1 MSLLLVSCLKNSTL
15 PHKPRFSDLNNK
27 QKTMLLEDK
36 AKPQC
41 STVPVPIFLI
51 LITGNSSLDIDK
63 EVVMK
68 LKSFLEKQ
76 NRVNQGRFVEWNRRS
91 SNPCDWHGVLCSNDG
106 PRIIGIDLSDSMISG
121 EMFNNFSALT
131 ELQHLDLSSNTLN
144 GAVLDD
150 LNRCHNLMYLNLS
163 HNILEGELN
172 LSGLTSL
179 EKLDLSTNRFHG
191 EVKFSLPAIC
201 HRLVVANLSMNG
213 FRGEL
218 DYFDGCSNL
227 QYLDLSS
234 NNFSGNIWTG
244 FARLIEFSLSENYV
258 TESVPASCFKENCS
272 LQVLDLSENKFHG
285 EVPGEISN
293 CKNMVT
299 LNLWGNNFSGPIPSE
314 WGSIS
319 TLEGLLLGNNR
330 FSRLIPES
338 LLNLKNLA
346 LLDLSNNS
354 FGGKVQEIFGRF
366 RQLKSLALHGNSYTD
381 GLLSSGIHKLT
392 NMSRLDLSY
401 NDFSGGLPVE
411 ISRML
416 GLEFLILAYNHFTG
430 DIPFEYGDLSNLQAL
445 DLSFNGLSG
454 SIPPSLG
461 NFRSLL
467 WLMLANN
474 SLTGEI
480 PRELGNCTSLLWLNL
495 ANNQLSGEFP
505 LELTN
510 IGRNP
515 TPTFESN
522 RKSKQMN
529 VRPMECSVVKRLL
542 TTDYSPFGFVYTILT
557 MKTCRSIWDRLLKG
571 YGFFQICSG
580 GSSVR
585 EYVVSG
591 YLQLRGNQLTGEV
604 PSDIGKMQH
613 FSVLDFGSNEF
624 NGELPIEMEKLPLVV
639 LNISRNRFSGPIP
652 TEIGN
657 IKCLQDLDLSLNNF
671 SGIFP
676 EQLGMLTDLSSFNIS
691 FNPFIAGRIPA
702 AGQLAT
708 FEKESFLGNPLLQ
721 LPNFMSDNQLPP
733 PSLSPPPPPP
743 PPPPSDSRHENEFWK
758 ALVTG
763 YGCGMAMGVGI
774 LYFTFRKREP
784 KWFVTI
790 VAGIHEWKVKRILKR
805 QQRVLAV
812 VSE

>member
-1 MSLLLVSCLKNSTL
+1 
-15 PHKPRFSDLNNK
+15 
-27 QKTMLLEDK
+27 MLLKDK
-36 AKPQC
+36 AKSQC
-41 STVPVPIFLI
+41 STVLIPLFLI
-51 LITGNSSLDIDK
+51 LITAFAAVSGNSSLDIDK
-63 EVVMK
+63 EVVMN
-68 LKSFLEKQ
+68 LKSFLETH
-76 NRVNQGRFVEWNRRS
+76 NRVNRGRFAEWNRRS
-91 SNPCDWHGVLCSNDG
+91 SNPCDWHGVFCSNDG
-106 PRIIGIDLSDSMISG
+106 ARITGIDLSDSMISG
-121 EMFNNFSALT
+121 GMFNNFSALT

-150 LNRCHNLMYLNLS
+150 LNRCHNLVYLNLS

-172 LSGLTSL
+172 LTGLNSL
-179 EKLDLSTNRFHG
+179 EKLDLSTNRFRG

-201 HRLVVANLSMNG
+201 RRLVVANLSMNDFWG
-213 FRGEL
+213 QL

-234 NNFSGNIWTG
+234 NNFSGSIWTG

-272 LQVLDLSENKFHG
+272 LQVLDLSGNKFHG

-293 CKNMVT
+293 CKNMIT
-299 LNLWGNNFSGPIPSE
+299 LNLWGNNFTGPIPSE
-314 WGSIS
+314 LGSIT
-319 TLEGLLLGNNR
+319 TLESLLLGNNR
-330 FSRLIPES
+330 FSRVIPES

-346 LLDLSNNS
+346 LLDLRNNS
-354 FGGKVQEIFGRF
+354 FGGKVQEIFGKFTR
-366 RQLKSLALHGNSYTD
+366 LKSLALRGNSYTD
-381 GLLSSGIHKLT
+381 GLLSSGIHELT

-401 NDFSGGLPVE
+401 NDFSGALPVE
-411 ISRML
+411 IARML
-416 GLEFLILAYNHFTG
+416 GLKFLILAHNQFTG

-461 NFRSLL
+461 NLRSLL
-467 WLMLANN
+467 FLMLANN
-474 SLTGEI
+474 SLTSEI
-480 PRELGNCTSLLWLNL
+480 PHELGNCTSLLWLNL
-495 ANNQLSGEFP
+495 ANNQLSGKFP

-515 TPTFESN
+515 TPIFESN
-522 RKSKQMN
+522 RRSKQMN
-529 VRPMECSVVKRLL
+529 VGPTECSAVKRLL
-542 TTDYSPFGFVYTILT
+542 TIDYPPFDFLYTILT
-557 MKTCRSIWDRLLKG
+557 MKTCSSIWDRLLKG

-613 FSVLDFGSNEF
+613 VSVLDFGSNWF

-639 LNISRNRFSGPIP
+639 LNISRNRFSGRIP
-652 TEIGN
+652 SEIGS
-657 IKCLQDLDLSLNNF
+657 ITCLQNLDLSLNNF

-676 EQLGMLTDLSSFNIS
+676 KELSRLTDLNRFNIS
-691 FNPFIAGRIPA
+691 FNPLIDGTIPA

-708 FEKESFLGNPLLQ
+708 FGKESFLGNPLLQ
-721 LPNFMSDNQLPP
+721 LPDFISGNQLPP
-733 PSLSPPPPPP
+733 LPLSPPPPPP
-743 PPPPSDSRHENEFWK
+743 GPPPGPPPTDSRDESELWK

-763 YGCGMAMGVGI
+763 YGCGMAFGIAI
-774 LYFTFRKREP
+774 LYFSFRKREP

-790 VAGIHEWKVKRILKR
+790 VDGIHQWKAKRLLKR
-805 QQRVLAV
+805 KLARR
-812 VSE
+812 E